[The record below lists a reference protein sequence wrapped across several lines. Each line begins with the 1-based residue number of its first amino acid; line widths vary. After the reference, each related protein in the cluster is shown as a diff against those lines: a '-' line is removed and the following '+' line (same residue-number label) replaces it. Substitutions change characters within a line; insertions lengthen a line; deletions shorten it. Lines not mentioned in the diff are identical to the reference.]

1 MSFSFCDQA
10 LACEYAVKN
19 KGKLKVGVQKL
30 PDEVD
35 DMVARIHL
43 EAMGVKFDVLT
54 ANRRNILRAGKKGL
68 KQF

>member
-1 MSFSFCDQA
+1 M
-10 LACEYAVKN
+10 KI
-19 KGKLKVGVQKL
+19 GVQKL

-54 ANRRNILRAGKKGL
+54 AEQKKYLTSWEEGT
-68 KQF
+68 